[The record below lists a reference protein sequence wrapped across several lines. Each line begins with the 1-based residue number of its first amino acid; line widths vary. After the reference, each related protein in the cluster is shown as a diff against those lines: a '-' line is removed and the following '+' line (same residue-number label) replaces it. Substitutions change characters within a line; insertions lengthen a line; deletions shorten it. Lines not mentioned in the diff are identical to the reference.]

1 MHILCA
7 GSLTASDRN
16 MDEYRRIQGLRV
28 RSAELEQRQT
38 VPAPEGWPFS
48 GGEVVM
54 NKEKN
59 RVQIIFDSKPDAD
72 VRAALKQS
80 GFRWAPSQR
89 AWQRMLNQNGIYAAR
104 QVTEAWITEESE

>member
-1 MHILCA
+1 MSTV
-7 GSLTASDRN
+7 G
-16 MDEYRRIQGLRV
+16 YGGLRV
-28 RSAELEQRQT
+28 RIAELEQRQT
-38 VPAPEGWPFS
+38 VPAPEGWSFS

-59 RVQIIFDSKPDAD
+59 HVQIIFDGKPDAD

-104 QVTEAWITEESE
+104 QVTEAWMTEESE